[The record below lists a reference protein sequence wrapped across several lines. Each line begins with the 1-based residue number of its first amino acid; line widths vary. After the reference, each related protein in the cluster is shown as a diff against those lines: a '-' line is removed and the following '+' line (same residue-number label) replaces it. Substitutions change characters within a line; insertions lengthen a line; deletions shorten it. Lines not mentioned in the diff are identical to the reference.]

1 MFDAVHNPLPHTHT
15 CTNTHF
21 LSKVFKYRDWDLQ
34 KMVMTNH
41 IPAKLEWKR
50 QLQER

>member
-1 MFDAVHNPLPHTHT
+1 MFDAVRKRPPPHTHAQ
-15 CTNTHF
+15 THIF
-21 LSKVFKYRDWDLQ
+21 FKVFKYGDWDLQ

-50 QLQER
+50 RLQER